1 MPESPNGW
9 LQLAAI
15 ILSGG
20 LATAIVQ
27 AIALRR
33 KVGTDTDQVFVTT
46 ANEQRKSLVDDN
58 DRLRAARDAESR
70 RADGL
75 DRKLRQWWAR
85 ADAVMAWARRQ
96 QSRNAE
102 AGIDDPMP
110 PLYPPD
116 D

>member
-9 LQLAAI
+9 IQLAAI
-15 ILSGG
+15 LFGGG
-20 LATAIVQ
+20 LAAAIVQ

-33 KVGTDTDQVFVTT
+33 KVGTDSDAVFVAT

-70 RADGL
+70 RADRL
-75 DRKLRQWWAR
+75 ERKLRQWWAR